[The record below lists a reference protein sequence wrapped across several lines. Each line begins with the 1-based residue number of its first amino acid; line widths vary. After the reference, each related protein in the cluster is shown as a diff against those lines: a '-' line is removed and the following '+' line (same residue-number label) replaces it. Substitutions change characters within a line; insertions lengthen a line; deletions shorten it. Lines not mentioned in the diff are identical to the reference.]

1 MDEAAPAG
9 GHVPQDAR
17 ERRAQL
23 LDLGLPNFGG
33 FENTIVRTCRKPRA
47 QLKELRVRA
56 NRHGEDVEKREG
68 RGLRR
73 SAGEIEQLRCGFP
86 QPELSSF
93 CTARLSLF
101 CMAGLS

>member
-1 MDEAAPAG
+1 M
-9 GHVPQDAR
+9 
-17 ERRAQL
+17 
-23 LDLGLPNFGG
+23 
-33 FENTIVRTCRKPRA
+33 
-47 QLKELRVRA
+47 RA

-101 CMAGLS
+101 CMAGLFMILHGGDIHDDEWAGYYVWVSRDFSYENVIVILRDGAAHGFACRGDP